1 MSRRGLSITFLG
13 LSLSSSWGN
22 GHATTYRALL
32 KALHQRGHDLLF
44 LERDV
49 PWYAAHADLLY
60 PKFCQLDLYA
70 DLDDLA
76 RRHRRA
82 IRESAVVI
90 VGSYVPQGTA
100 VARMAL
106 GWASGLV
113 GFYDIDTPITLAKL
127 DSGDQEYLSADLVP
141 AFDFYLSFT
150 SGPSLARLRDDY
162 GARLP
167 WAFHCMVDPALYH
180 PTGEEISWDLG
191 YLGTYSA
198 DRQPALE
205 RLLIEP
211 ARRLPDLRFVVAGA
225 QYPDTIGWPANV
237 ELIEHVPPAEHASFY
252 SRLRFALNLT
262 RADMRASGWSPSVR
276 LFEAAAC
283 GAVILSDPWDG
294 LASFFPENEAI
305 LVVDDT
311 IDVIA
316 ALTRL
321 DHTGSNAIAARAR
334 EIVLTN
340 HTGQNRAREL
350 ETAFE
355 AAGLSRPQKIRI

>member
-1 MSRRGLSITFLG
+1 MNARSLSIVFLG

-44 LERDV
+44 LERDL

-60 PKFCQLDLYA
+60 PRFCRLDLYA
-70 DLDDLA
+70 DLEDLA
-76 RRHRRA
+76 QRYRRA
-82 IRESAVVI
+82 IGEADIVV
-90 VGSYVPQGTA
+90 VGSYVPQGVA
-100 VARMAL
+100 VAGMAL
-106 GWASGLV
+106 DWASGLV
-113 GFYDIDTPITLAKL
+113 GFYDIDTPVTLAKL
-127 DSGDQEYLSADLVP
+127 DAGDEEYLSAALVP

-150 SGPSLARLRDDY
+150 SGPSLDRLRNDY
-162 GARLP
+162 GARLTWP
-167 WAFHCMVDPALYH
+167 FHCMVDPTLYR
-180 PTGEEISWDLG
+180 PTGETRRWDLG
-191 YLGTYSA
+191 YLGTYSV

-205 RLLIEP
+205 RLLIGP

-225 QYPDTIGWPANV
+225 QYPDTIDWPANV
-237 ELIEHVPPAEHASFY
+237 ELIEHIPPAEHASFY

-283 GAVILSDPWDG
+283 GVAILSDRWPG
-294 LASFFPENEAI
+294 LDSFFPENEAI

-316 ALTRL
+316 SLTRL
-321 DHTGSNAIAARAR
+321 DRLRTDEIAARAR
-334 EIVLTN
+334 EIVLAN
-340 HTGQNRAREL
+340 HTGQNRATEL
-350 ETAFE
+350 EMAFE
-355 AAGLSRPQKIRI
+355 AAGLSRPQTIRI